1 MEKPGTWFSMSS
13 AVRGAKRV
21 KSAGV
26 KTRLPVV
33 DGEATGAGA
42 SPLLGAEAGLS

>member
-1 MEKPGTWFSMSS
+1 MRWPLISTLPLAWPSPRSWLTPWMMKPGTWRSMSS

-26 KTRLPVV
+26 
-33 DGEATGAGA
+33 
-42 SPLLGAEAGLS
+42 